1 MKKLIIILII
11 MSSIVVGQISSFI
24 PEERVATLKN
34 QMEEAGYYRI
44 RWNGKNMS
52 NIPLPSGMY
61 IIQMT
66 AKSMEDGE
74 LFTKAQKVVLLK

>member
-1 MKKLIIILII
+1 VYDIT
-11 MSSIVVGQISSFI
+11 GR
-24 PEERVATLKN
+24 RVATLKN
-34 QMEEAGYYRI
+34 QMEEAGYYQI
-44 RWNGKNMS
+44 RWDGKNIS
-52 NIPLPSGMY
+52 DKPLSSGMY